1 MGDPASK
8 PICLDSIFCSAP
20 SSLAKFTRKY
30 FLIPRSHRVF
40 VGSRNPG
47 MCRNKLG
54 VCVEIWGIYMITLMD
69 LWGWGGIRR
78 PPPYVHAGRPTPP
91 RRRLVDGLPLLHG
104 IPRGSRESSFCCPS
118 VCMPICLFVCLCVL
132 YVCLSACLYACM
144 CLCACLGVIGVQ
156 DPLLMREL
164 VSSKQLC
171 NHALMVERVL
181 QHIQTM

>member
-1 MGDPASK
+1 MGDPAS
-8 PICLDSIFCSAP
+8 ICLDSIFCSAP

-40 VGSRNPG
+40 VCSRNPG

-104 IPRGSRESSFCCPS
+104 IPRGSRESS
-118 VCMPICLFVCLCVL
+118 VVLL
-132 YVCLSACLYACM
+132 YVCLSVYLSVCVFCT
-144 CLCACLGVIGVQ
+144 CACLPVCMHACVCV
-156 DPLLMREL
+156 PAL
-164 VSSKQLC
+164 VWLEYKIHYWC
-171 NHALMVERVL
+171 AN
-181 QHIQTM
+181 